1 MIKSDNHLDAQLN
14 KAEEKITS
22 SIHES
27 FEKFEQS
34 FSFSTPEL
42 QWFEQKIV
50 DHKKQIR
57 KKWRLDLIVFST
69 VALIILSV
77 MFTTLFQRPILFLS
91 LQGFTLLFL
100 IGYTS
105 YEFGRKG
112 EIKNHD

>member
-1 MIKSDNHLDAQLN
+1 MIKSDNQLDGQLN

-27 FEKFEQS
+27 FEKLEQS

-57 KKWRLDLIVFST
+57 RKWRLDLIVFST
-69 VALIILSV
+69 VALVILSV
-77 MFTTLFQRPILFLS
+77 MFTTLFQMPILFLS
-91 LQGFTLLFL
+91 LQGFTLFFL

-105 YEFGRKG
+105 YEFGKKREMKG
-112 EIKNHD
+112 HD